1 MPMDQTRSG
10 ADESSSMVIPLMQ
23 TLAQELG
30 VKVVQLA
37 RVALVVSVVESV
49 AGSEGTA
56 GTAEGTISG
65 SICVTASSFRSRF
78 Q

>member
-1 MPMDQTRSG
+1 MPMDQMRSG

-37 RVALVVSVVESV
+37 RVARVALVVSVVES
-49 AGSEGTA
+49 
-56 GTAEGTISG
+56 
-65 SICVTASSFRSRF
+65 
-78 Q
+78 